1 MNIKTKA
8 TLGIYTLVAI
18 ILSLGTLGSVFLYN
32 LTKTSGQII
41 QDNFKSI
48 EYSRDML
55 SALDEIH
62 QTYVLQVFLHR
73 DSNVSIAPLDQLY
86 GNYTNLFLTTLKK
99 EEANLTETG
108 EKESAILLRNY
119 FNSYLLGI
127 SNVKSFQSDNAR
139 LQLPEYTIQYN
150 NIRNAIINIQNLN
163 MDAMT
168 RKNTIAKVSSE
179 KTMLYMA
186 ILVCLSLFITLP
198 ILINFPG
205 YIANPIIEIKEK
217 MKEIANRN
225 YDQKLIVRSK
235 DEMGE
240 MAIEFN
246 KMTDKL
252 QEYQRSNYSELLT
265 EKARVDSIVK
275 NLNEGILLLDE
286 HLNIK
291 IINPIASNLLGM
303 EAIEALEKYAPDLA
317 LKNDL
322 LRELIKD
329 VTDVMPISDK
339 PLRITISNEENFFH
353 KQIYKVTKINP
364 ETAEQEIAGFIISLN
379 NITEFKKLDLAKTNF
394 IAIISHELKTP
405 ISSIRLSLKLLD
417 NSQVGDLNAEQKE
430 LIQAVREETDRMSR
444 ITGELLDISQV
455 ETGNIKLHLDNVS
468 PIDVIDYSV
477 NVLKTHLNEK
487 KIQLIQEIP
496 PALSMIKADF
506 EKTVWVMTNL
516 IANAI
521 RYSSQNGKI
530 IIQVKQDGSE
540 IQFSVQDYGQGI
552 DAKNKERIFKRFV
565 QLDNNP
571 NKEGVGLGLAISKE
585 FIIEQGGVI
594 WVDSEIGVGSTFVFR
609 LPLIS

>member
-62 QTYVLQVFLHR
+62 QTYVLQVFIHR

-119 FNSYLLGI
+119 FKSYLLGI
-127 SNVKSFQSDNAR
+127 SNVKSFLSGNAR

-353 KQIYKVTKINP
+353 KKIYKVTKINP
-364 ETAEQEIAGFIISLN
+364 ETAEQETAGFIISLN

-468 PIDVIDYSV
+468 PMDVVDYSV

-496 PALSMIKADF
+496 PALGMIKADF

-530 IIQVKQDGSE
+530 IINLKQDGSE

-585 FIIEQGGVI
+585 FIIEQGGII
-594 WVDSEIGVGSTFVFR
+594 WVDSEIGVGSTFIFR
-609 LPLIS
+609 LPLVS